1 MRTLLTGFTSF
12 QGVDRNPTELVVEA
26 IRAQNRSSVYAEV
39 LPVAFQPAGERLVSL
54 LKEIQP
60 DVVLC
65 TGVAQSRAEIT
76 PERFAL
82 NVEDA
87 AIPDNE
93 GILADGTPIIPGAPL
108 AYLTTLPVLAIR
120 AALRTAEIPCKIS
133 NHAGAYVCNHVF
145 YRLMHALAGWEK
157 PVMAGFVHVPGILS
171 DERPTGLPI
180 ETIQR
185 AVELILSVCEA
196 QLKQVA

>member
-12 QGVDRNPTELVVEA
+12 QGVDRNPTELVIDA

-39 LPVAFQPAGERLVSL
+39 LPVAFRLAGERLITL
-54 LKEIQP
+54 LNQIQP
-60 DVVLC
+60 DVVIC
-65 TGVAQSRAEIT
+65 TGVAQGRAEVT

-87 AIPDNE
+87 GIPDNA
-93 GILADGTPIIPGAPL
+93 GILADGTPIIADAPL
-108 AYLTTLPVLAIR
+108 AYMTTLPIIAIR
-120 AALRTAEIPCKIS
+120 EALRAAQIPCKIS

-157 PVMAGFVHVPGILS
+157 PIMAGFVHVPGILS
-171 DERPTGLPI
+171 DDRPTGLPI
-180 ETIQR
+180 ETIQH

-196 QLKQVA
+196 PLKQVV